1 MSVLDPTQ
9 PVSSSSS
16 SLPFPDFF
24 TRDSGVE
31 APLTVPSAR
40 RAALMVQAARNV
52 GSRQG
57 LLFAVP
63 IPKVAEPAGQQIQ
76 EVREHAWRAF

>member
-1 MSVLDPTQ
+1 
-9 PVSSSSS
+9 
-16 SLPFPDFF
+16 
-24 TRDSGVE
+24 
-31 APLTVPSAR
+31 
-40 RAALMVQAARNV
+40 MVQAARNV